1 MKVQTREALKLRQ
14 EPDAGQR
21 DRRKQGVKD
30 SGVINWSDRWTQTEW
45 RRNFKVK
52 QEITKPQTQTMTN
65 VKIKTDINESKVFL
79 WSSLWEE
86 FCAGAA
92 RGRFCHRN
100 KLDCLEED
108 KLGLM
113 TVIKST
119 Y

>member
-1 MKVQTREALKLRQ
+1 MKVKFFCGFHEYT
-14 EPDAGQR
+14 
-21 DRRKQGVKD
+21 
-30 SGVINWSDRWTQTEW
+30 
-45 RRNFKVK
+45 
-52 QEITKPQTQTMTN
+52 
-65 VKIKTDINESKVFL
+65 
-79 WSSLWEE
+79 SSLWEE

-92 RGRFCHRN
+92 RGRFCHTN